1 MPEQR
6 HTEFSGLGFAALV
19 IGGTTIGFSAIFV
32 KLSVV
37 GPTATAFYRLFLS
50 LPLLLVW
57 MRVHEQRAARHAP
70 RPGWRPFL
78 LLPGLFFAL
87 DIAMWHWSIRYTTI
101 ANATLLGN
109 LAPIFVTIF
118 AWALFRER
126 VTRLFL
132 LGLATA
138 LLGTALMMGT
148 SLRLS
153 PANLVGDA
161 LGVATAVF
169 YGAYQ
174 LSIKRLRATFSTPML
189 LSYVALGGVP
199 VLLVL
204 TLSTGEPVL
213 WWRVAPFWIGL
224 LPLLGLAW
232 VSQVFG
238 QGAIV
243 FGLQKL
249 PASFSSVT
257 LLIQPVVS
265 AIAAWVLFGQ
275 ALGPAQ
281 LFGAGVVLAG
291 IFIAQ
296 QGYLRAARIER
307 RAGRAP

>member
-1 MPEQR
+1 MPEKR
-6 HTEFSGLGFAALV
+6 HTEFSGLAFAALV
-19 IGGTTIGFSAIFV
+19 IGGTTIGFSAVYV

-37 GPTATAFYRLFLS
+37 GPTATAFFRLFLS
-50 LPLLLVW
+50 LPLLLAW
-57 MRVHEQRAARHAP
+57 MRLHERRAARHTP
-70 RPGWRPFL
+70 RPQWRPFL
-78 LLPGLFFAL
+78 LLPGFFFAS
-87 DIAMWHWSIRYTTI
+87 DIAMWHWSIQYTTI

-153 PANLVGDA
+153 PANFLGDA
-161 LGVATAVF
+161 LGVGTAVF

-174 LSIKRLRATFSTPML
+174 LSIKRLRATFSTPTL
-189 LSYVALGGVP
+189 LTYVAFSGVP
-199 VLLVL
+199 LLFVL
-204 TLSTGEPVL
+204 TLASGEAVL

-243 FGLQKL
+243 FGVQKL

-265 AIAAWVLFGQ
+265 AAAAWVIFGE

-281 LFGAGVVLAG
+281 LCGAAVVLVG

-296 QGYLRAARIER
+296 RGYLRAARAGR
-307 RAGRAP
+307 RAAQPR